1 MKRGWVYFRY
11 FFYTIGALLLALNL
25 FILLSGRIYLYNG
38 IAKTYLVGK
47 AGPGIYD
54 LTLFPKIT
62 IAKGSK
68 TYKWVVHSETD
79 KITLSSDKMDYLEE
93 MKTRAFLVVRNDTIL
108 YEKYWG
114 NHSKETISNSFS
126 MAKTIVSLL
135 VGVALD
141 EGHIKSIEEPVY
153 RYIPAF
159 IENGRDVLT
168 IRHLLTMSAGFDWD
182 ESGKNPFSETAE
194 AYYGDDL
201 EGLVTRQR
209 VVEKPGTVF
218 HYQSGNT
225 QLLAMILENATGM
238 TIAQYAAER
247 LWKPMGSAQEASWSM
262 DKEGGDEK
270 AYCCFYATARDFAL
284 LGRLMLNKGEW
295 EGKRIVSSDYVE
307 KMLLPDKTL
316 LTKDGITNLV
326 YGLHLWTYDN
336 NGNPVHYFRGLLG
349 QYIMFFPKENTL
361 IVRLGERTDK
371 NFKLHRIPI
380 LPRKINSFDYLV
392 GHSVDILAYIK
403 MKDAIVNQA
412 KQIK

>member
-1 MKRGWVYFRY
+1 M
-11 FFYTIGALLLALNL
+11 I
-25 FILLSGRIYLYNG
+25 
-38 IAKTYLVGK
+38 
-47 AGPGIYD
+47 
-54 LTLFPKIT
+54 
-62 IAKGSK
+62 
-68 TYKWVVHSETD
+68 
-79 KITLSSDKMDYLEE
+79 
-93 MKTRAFLVVRNDTIL
+93 
-108 YEKYWG
+108 
-114 NHSKETISNSFS
+114 
-126 MAKTIVSLL
+126 
-135 VGVALD
+135 
-141 EGHIKSIEEPVY
+141 
-153 RYIPAF
+153 
-159 IENGRDVLT
+159 
-168 IRHLLTMSAGFDWD
+168 
-182 ESGKNPFSETAE
+182 
-194 AYYGDDL
+194 
-201 EGLVTRQR
+201 
-209 VVEKPGTVF
+209 VEK
-218 HYQSGNT
+218 
-225 QLLAMILENATGM
+225 ATGM

-247 LWKPMGSAQEASWSM
+247 LWKPMGSAQEASWNM

-336 NGNPVHYFRGLLG
+336 NGNPVNYFRGLLG

-380 LPRKINSFDYLV
+380 LPGKINSFDYLV